1 MPNFGDWMH
10 TTFGPGWFAGINAGD
25 WLRLLVRERFS
36 ISPAYWPRAAFVSG
50 LSVVTSA
57 FQTVED
63 LMYKRRL
70 RDISIQP
77 PLFVLGHMRSGTT
90 HLHNLLSLDH
100 RFGHPTMFEVNFPQS
115 YLLAERAFSWAME
128 LTMPSS
134 RPMDNMS
141 VGADSPQEDEWAMVV
156 MTQKSPYMGWSFPH
170 SIRNYEKYWTLND
183 ASPADR
189 EEWQESLL
197 YFCRKLQ
204 WTHKRPLV
212 LKSPAHTARV
222 RWLLPIFPQARFVHV
237 HRNPYEVFRSTQR
250 LWQKIRPFSQLQ
262 QPRDLHLDDERIFAC
277 YREMHRQYF
286 ADRDSIPSGHLC
298 EVRFEDLERRPLVTL
313 QKIYED
319 LGLPDFSEVK
329 PRFEEYLEQTAGYQK
344 NKHKPLPADQ
354 IRRINSEWRESFE
367 NWGYRMDE
375 PVEAGHPAAAG
386 LEAEGRPAA
395 A

>member
-134 RPMDNMS
+134 RPTRK
-141 VGADSPQEDEWAMVV
+141 GGKTKA
-156 MTQKSPYMGWSFPH
+156 
-170 SIRNYEKYWTLND
+170 TLW
-183 ASPADR
+183 P
-189 EEWQESLL
+189 
-197 YFCRKLQ
+197 
-204 WTHKRPLV
+204 T
-212 LKSPAHTARV
+212 
-222 RWLLPIFPQARFVHV
+222 
-237 HRNPYEVFRSTQR
+237 
-250 LWQKIRPFSQLQ
+250 
-262 QPRDLHLDDERIFAC
+262 
-277 YREMHRQYF
+277 
-286 ADRDSIPSGHLC
+286 
-298 EVRFEDLERRPLVTL
+298 
-313 QKIYED
+313 
-319 LGLPDFSEVK
+319 
-329 PRFEEYLEQTAGYQK
+329 
-344 NKHKPLPADQ
+344 
-354 IRRINSEWRESFE
+354 
-367 NWGYRMDE
+367 
-375 PVEAGHPAAAG
+375 
-386 LEAEGRPAA
+386 
-395 A
+395 